1 MPVRKEKFPNVLS
14 FYLKKLQ
21 TQEEIK
27 SIVREEIIKI
37 KKWMTKKTTTK
48 ETVEKVNVTQL

>member
-14 FYLKKLQ
+14 LYLKKLQ